1 MHTIEGAPL
10 LEPYE
15 RATIYI
21 VIGLPQRLAFLKKSH
36 LFHGLSDKDLEALA
50 SQMEERTF
58 LAGET
63 IFKQGD
69 RDRTLYFIFDGKVA
83 VQREVR
89 GTIHTLATLGKGD
102 YFGEEGA
109 YSGHARSASARAI
122 TNVILLLL
130 DHKGE
135 ILRHLLRRHPQL
147 RPNFEVAI
155 ESRRLARRLRFKWLR
170 PREVVYFLARKHPIA
185 LYQSLILPLLLSMVP
200 LGLFVLAFLPL
211 FSPDGRIAMVPLA
224 VGSLLLL
231 LLILWALWL
240 YIDWGNDYY
249 IVTNERVIWME
260 KVVGIHES
268 RMETPITTV
277 LSVGVEMDYWGK
289 MLDYGNVVVRTFVG
303 QIPFREV
310 NHPRHAARMIE
321 ELWQRSKDASL
332 GEEKE
337 KMKAAIRARL
347 GLPAPPTR
355 TVTNQ
360 EVEAEG
366 ADLAPSRPSH
376 PLLKALFSQRFA
388 LRIDAGE
395 TVTYRKHWVVFL
407 RNIFYPFLSFF
418 ALSGLLLFRLWTL
431 WKDPKVEFIT
441 FSPFHLDMP
450 SLLLFSGLFI
460 PIGIILWRYLDWSND
475 VFQVTGEQIIDI
487 DRTPFGKES
496 RTAAPLENILSTE
509 YRREGILANL
519 FNFGTVYITVGGT
532 KMAFEDVLDPASV
545 QADIDR
551 RRMARM
557 AKKKEAEAAVERERF
572 ANWLAIYHQSAD
584 ELKALEQ
591 GLPPKKE

>member
-1 MHTIEGAPL
+1 M
-10 LEPYE
+10 
-15 RATIYI
+15 
-21 VIGLPQRLAFLKKSH
+21 IGLPQRLAFLKKSH
-36 LFHGLSDKDLEALA
+36 LFHGLNDRELEALA
-50 SQMEERTF
+50 GQMEERTF

-63 IFKQGD
+63 IFKQGS
-69 RDRTLYFIFDGKVA
+69 RDRALYFIFDGKVTLH
-83 VQREVR
+83 RESAR
-89 GTIHTLATLGKGD
+89 EKRILATLGKGD

-109 YSGHARSASARAI
+109 YFGRARSASAQALTNI
-122 TNVILLLL
+122 TLLML

-135 ILRHLLRRHPQL
+135 TLHRLLRRHPYL

-170 PREVVYFLARKHPIA
+170 PREVVYFLARKHPIV
-185 LYQSLILPLLLSMVP
+185 LYQSLTLPLLLSVVP
-200 LGLFVLAFLPL
+200 LGLLGLAFLPL
-211 FSPDGRIAMVPLA
+211 FASDGRIAMVPLA
-224 VGSLLLL
+224 VGSLLLFL
-231 LLILWALWL
+231 LSFWGFWL
-240 YIDWGNDYY
+240 YIDWDNDYY

-268 RMETPITTV
+268 RMEAPITTI
-277 LSVGVEMDYWGK
+277 LSVGVEVDYWGRL
-289 MLDYGNVVVRTFVG
+289 LDYGNVIVRTFVG

-321 ELWQRSKDASL
+321 ELWQRSKEASL

-355 TVTNQ
+355 TVTN
-360 EVEAEG
+360 ESAAVEEA
-366 ADLAPSRPSH
+366 APVSPRPAH

-407 RNIFYPFLSFF
+407 RNIFYPVIGFF
-418 ALSGLLLFRLWTL
+418 AVLGVLFFRLWTL
-431 WKDPKVEFIT
+431 WKDPKVALIT
-441 FSPFHLDMP
+441 FNPFHVDLW
-450 SLLLFSGLFI
+450 SLLLFFSLFV
-460 PIGIILWRYLDWSND
+460 PIGIVFWRYLDWSND
-475 VFQVTGEQIIDI
+475 IFQVTEEQIVDI
-487 DRTPFGKES
+487 DRTPLGKES

-532 KMAFEDVLDPASV
+532 KMAFEDVLDPAGV

-557 AKKKEAEAAVERERF
+557 AKKKEAEAAIERERF
-572 ANWLAIYHQSAD
+572 ANWLAVYHQSAD
-584 ELKALEQ
+584 ELKDLEQ
-591 GLPPKKE
+591 GLSAKKE

>member
-1 MHTIEGAPL
+1 M
-10 LEPYE
+10 
-15 RATIYI
+15 
-21 VIGLPQRLAFLKKSH
+21 IGLPQRLAFLKKSH
-36 LFHGLSDKDLEALA
+36 LFHGLSDQDLEALA
-50 SQMEERTF
+50 GQMEECTF

-63 IFKQGD
+63 IFKQGS
-69 RDRTLYFIFDGKVA
+69 REQALYFIFDGKVA
-83 VQREVR
+83 LQREVAGDVR
-89 GTIHTLATLGKGD
+89 TLAILGKGD

-109 YSGHARSASARAI
+109 YLGRTRSASAQAL
-122 TNVILLLL
+122 TNVTLLML

-135 ILRHLLRRHPQL
+135 ILRRLLRRHPHL

-170 PREVVYFLARKHPIA
+170 PREVIYFLARKHPIA
-185 LYQSLILPLLLSMVP
+185 LYQSLTLPVILSIVP
-200 LGLFVLAFLPL
+200 LGLLGLAFLPL

-224 VGSLLLL
+224 VGSLLLVL
-231 LLILWALWL
+231 LSFWGLWL
-240 YIDWGNDYY
+240 YVDWGNDYY

-268 RMETPITTV
+268 RMEAPITTV
-277 LSVGVEMDYWGK
+277 LSVGVEVDYWGRL
-289 MLDYGNVVVRTFVG
+289 LDYGNVIVRTFVG

-321 ELWQRSKDASL
+321 ELWQRSKEASL

-347 GLPAPPTR
+347 GLPAPPPR
-355 TVTNQ
+355 TVI
-360 EVEAEG
+360 AES
-366 ADLAPSRPSH
+366 AAAEEIPAPSRPSH
-376 PLLKALFSQRFA
+376 PILKALFSQYFTV
-388 LRIDAGE
+388 RIDAGE
-395 TVTYRKHWVVFL
+395 IVTYRKHWAVFL
-407 RNIFYPFLSFF
+407 RNIFSPIISFLALLGIFF
-418 ALSGLLLFRLWTL
+418 FRLWTL
-431 WKDPKVEFIT
+431 WRDPRAALVT
-441 FSPFHLDMP
+441 FSPFHIDFW
-450 SLLLFSGLFI
+450 SLILFFSFFV
-460 PIGIILWRYLDWSND
+460 PIGLIFWRYLDWSND
-475 VFQVTGEQIIDI
+475 IFQVTEEQIIDI

-532 KMAFEDVLDPASV
+532 KMAFEDVLDPAGV

-557 AKKKEAEAAVERERF
+557 AKKKEAEAAIERERF
-572 ANWLAIYHQSAD
+572 ANWLAVYHQSAD
-584 ELKALEQ
+584 ELRNLEQ
-591 GLPPKKE
+591 GLSAKKE